1 MAYSADL
8 RERVLSFIER
18 GGSKAEAARLYEVH
32 LRTVFLWV
40 SAGETYVR
48 VKPGPRGSRKFDR
61 EALRAM
67 LERQPDLLL
76 KELAEHFG
84 VTINTISHALI
95 KMGISRKKNA
105 AVRPGLRGAALRAS

>member
-8 RERVLSFIER
+8 RKRVLSFIER
-18 GGSKAEAARLYEVH
+18 GGSKVDAARLYEVH

-40 SAGETYVR
+40 SAGPGYVR

-61 EALRAM
+61 EALRVM

-76 KELAEHFG
+76 KELAERFG

-95 KMGISRKKNA
+95 KMGISRKKNTT
-105 AVRPGLRGAALRAS
+105 VRSGLRGSALRAP